1 MHETL
6 ETCLI
11 TSSSKKI
18 LTRVKTRLHSP
29 GTVWV
34 VRIVRYVRP
43 VETVTWQDLGPV
55 TWGNIISFGGKKAGQ
70 HQQHQQ
76 LSLMTFWSRIVSRMT
91 REIFYLDICQAV
103 WLVWLQTFFLFKYLD
118 EVAEQRS
125 AERDEQGGGGRLTIL
140 PHFTAGAASMDSLQ
154 KATITKP
161 QQQ

>member
-91 REIFYLDICQAV
+91 WEIFYLDICQGSV
-103 WLVWLQTFFLFKYLD
+103 TSVT
-118 EVAEQRS
+118 S
-125 AERDEQGGGGRLTIL
+125 NIL
-140 PHFTAGAASMDSLQ
+140 PIQISWWGRGAEECREGEAGRGWKVNYFASFYCRSSFNRYLFR
-154 KATITKP
+154 KP
-161 QQQ
+161 R